1 MNKRTLYLTKAAMI
15 AALYTVLTL
24 AAAALNLAYGEIQF
38 RFSEALT
45 ILPIFC
51 PAAVPGLTVGC
62 LISNIMS
69 TVNPLD
75 MVIGTLAT
83 LLAALCTRALR
94 GVTIKG
100 YPLLS
105 MLMPVL
111 FNGVFVGAEIARFTG
126 ENTFWQAFVPASLS
140 VAVGEAAVVLGLGTL
155 LFLLIRK
162 DTKLQSIVS

>member
-15 AALYTVLTL
+15 AAIYTVLTY

-111 FNGVFVGAEIARFTG
+111 FNGVFVGAEIAWFTG